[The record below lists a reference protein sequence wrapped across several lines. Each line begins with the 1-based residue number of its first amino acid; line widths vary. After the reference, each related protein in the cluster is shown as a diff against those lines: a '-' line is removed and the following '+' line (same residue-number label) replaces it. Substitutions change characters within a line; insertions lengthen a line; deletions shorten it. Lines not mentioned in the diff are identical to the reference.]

1 MGLLED
7 MFQDTGQ
14 AKFIEIDATTFLAN
28 LAGLKP
34 KYMAA
39 CEQAMMKGGWMIATE
54 ASANVRKNKSVVTG
68 NLMGSIHPQ
77 IGTVTENT
85 VDVLIGTNLVYA
97 KRVEYGF
104 FGQDSLGRHYAQ
116 APRPYLRPAFDT
128 KKEAAL
134 AFIASEIKK
143 TIEHSGGSRA
153 VSKTSEGET

>member
-7 MFQDTGQ
+7 MLQNTGQ

-39 CEQAMMKGGWMIATE
+39 CEQAMLKGGQMIANE
-54 ASANVRKNKSVVTG
+54 AALNVRRNKSVVTG
-68 NLMGSIHPQ
+68 NLVGSIHPQ
-77 IGTVTENT
+77 IGEVTDNT
-85 VDVLIGTNLVYA
+85 VDVLIGTNVIYA

-104 FGQDSLGRHYAQ
+104 FGKDKIGRFYAQ
-116 APRPYLRPAFDT
+116 APRAYLRPAFDA
-128 KKEAAL
+128 KKGEAL

-143 TIEHSGGSRA
+143 TIEHSAGSKS
-153 VSKTSEGET
+153 VTKTSEGS

>member
-1 MGLLED
+1 MGLIED
-7 MFQDTGQ
+7 LNSKGGQTFFSLDT
-14 AKFIEIDATTFLAN
+14 TTFLAN

-39 CEQAMMKGGWMIATE
+39 CEQAMLKGGWMIANE
-54 ASANVRKNKSVVTG
+54 ASANVRRNKSVITG
-68 NLMGSIHPQ
+68 NLMGSIHPE
-77 IGTVTENT
+77 IGKVTSDS

-104 FGQDSLGRHYAQ
+104 FGRDRIGRFFTQ
-116 APRPYLRPAFDT
+116 APRAYLRPAFDT

-143 TIEHSGGSRA
+143 TVEHSSGKANVTEGSNA
-153 VSKTSEGET
+153 

>member
-7 MFQDTGQ
+7 MLQNTGQ
-14 AKFIEIDATTFLAN
+14 AKFIEIDTTTFLAN

-39 CEQAMMKGGWMIATE
+39 CEQAMMKGGWMIANE
-54 ASANVRKNKSVVTG
+54 ASQNVRRNKSVVTG
-68 NLMGSIHPQ
+68 NLVGSIHPQ
-77 IGTVTENT
+77 IGNVTADT

-104 FGQDSLGRHYAQ
+104 FGKDRIGRFYTQ
-116 APRPYLRPAFDT
+116 APKPYLRPAFDA
-128 KKEAAL
+128 KKGEAL

-143 TIEHSGGSRA
+143 TIEHNTGSRA
-153 VSKTSEGET
+153 ITKGGSEE